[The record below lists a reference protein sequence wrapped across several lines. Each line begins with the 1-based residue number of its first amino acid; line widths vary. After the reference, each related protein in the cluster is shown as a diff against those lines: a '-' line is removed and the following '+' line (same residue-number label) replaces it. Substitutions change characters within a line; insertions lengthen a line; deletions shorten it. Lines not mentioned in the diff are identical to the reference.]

1 MIAKNM
7 IEEAMNEVNSL
18 IQNAMK
24 QAMEKGQLVQAELP
38 SYTVEIPADT
48 SHGDFATNAAMV
60 SARTFRNAP
69 AKIAAILLENCDFA
83 SCTYLEKA
91 EIAGPGFINFF
102 VKSDWFSDTVLE
114 VLDAKENY
122 GRSNYGKGEKVMIEF
137 VSANPTGPM
146 HMGNAR
152 GGAIGDC
159 LASAMSACGYDVTKE
174 FYINDAGNQ
183 IEKFGLS
190 LEARYLQIFKGED
203 AVEFPEDGYHGEDI
217 RERAQQYADEHGDS
231 LLHVSAE
238 ERRKALIDY
247 ALPLNV
253 EKLRTDLG
261 KYRIQY
267 DVWFPESSLHQSGAI
282 KDVVENLRSRGL
294 TYEKDG
300 AVWYKAT
307 EFGGEKDE
315 VLIRANGN
323 PTYFAADIAYHRNK
337 FVDRQFSRVINVW
350 GADHHGHVARLKG
363 AMDAIGLDGKK
374 LDIVLM
380 QLVRLMKDGEPCK
393 MSKRT
398 GKAITLSDL
407 TELVPIDAAR
417 FFFNMREPNST
428 LDFDLDLAVEES
440 SANPVYYVQ
449 YAHARICSI
458 LKNLSAQN
466 ITPRSCTKEELEKL
480 NTAEEREL
488 IRKLALCPQEIINA
502 AKNYDPARM
511 THYCIDVA
519 TLFHKFYSVCRVQ
532 GEDESLMQA
541 RISLCLAVKIVLKN
555 MLSLLNITVPESM

>member
-1 MIAKNM
+1 
-7 IEEAMNEVNSL
+7 MNTNFVQDAISEVESL
-18 IQNAMK
+18 LRNAFSK
-24 QAMEKGQLVQAELP
+24 AMEEGKLPQAEIP
-38 SYTVEIPADT
+38 AFTVEIPAET
-48 SHGDFATNAAMV
+48 SHGDFASNAAMV

-69 AKIAAILLENCDFA
+69 VKIANILTECMDFSA
-83 SCTYLEKA
+83 ARYIERV

-102 VKSDWFSDTVLE
+102 VSARWFSDIVAGVLTAGAE
-114 VLDAKENY
+114 Y
-122 GRSNYGKGEKVMIEF
+122 GRSDYGKGEKVMIEF

-159 LASAMSACGYDVTKE
+159 LAAAMDACGYDVTRE

-183 IEKFGLS
+183 IEKFGCS

-217 RERAQQYADEHGDS
+217 RERAQQYAQEHGDS
-231 LLHVSAE
+231 LLNVSAE
-238 ERRKALIDY
+238 ERRQALVDF
-247 ALPLNV
+247 ALPKNIA
-253 EKLRTDLG
+253 KLRADLE
-261 KYRIQY
+261 KYRIVY
-267 DVWFPESSLHQSGAI
+267 DVWFPESSLHQSGAV
-282 KDVVENLRSRGL
+282 KAVVDDLTARGL

-315 VLIRANGN
+315 VLVRANGN
-323 PTYFAADIAYHRNK
+323 PTYFTADIAYHKNK
-337 FVDRQFSRVINVW
+337 FADRHFDRVINVW

-363 AMDAIGLDGKK
+363 AMDAIGLDGSK

-380 QLVRLMKDGEPCK
+380 QLVRLMKDGEPYR

-407 TELVPIDAAR
+407 TDLVPIDAAR

-440 SANPVYYVQ
+440 SQNPVYYVQ

-458 LKNLSAQN
+458 LKNLAAQN
-466 ITPRSCTKEELEKL
+466 IHPRTCTEQELEL
-480 NTAEEREL
+480 LCAPEEKEL
-488 IRKLALCPQEIINA
+488 IRALAQYPQEIINA
-502 AKNYDPARM
+502 AKNYDPARL
-511 THYCIDVA
+511 THYLVEVA
-519 TLFHKFYSVCRVQ
+519 TLFHKFYNACRVQ
-532 GEDESLMQA
+532 GEDEALMQA
-541 RISLCLAVKIVLKN
+541 RISLCMAVRVVVANLLDLLKI
-555 MLSLLNITVPESM
+555 TAPEVM

>member
-1 MIAKNM
+1 MNKNFVQD
-7 IEEAMNEVNSL
+7 AMSEVESL
-18 IQNAMK
+18 LKNAFIK
-24 QAMEKGQLVQAELP
+24 AMQDGKLP
-38 SYTVEIPADT
+38 ETEIPGFTVEIPADT
-48 SHGDFATNAAMV
+48 SHGDFASNAAMV
-60 SARTFRNAP
+60 SARAFRSAP
-69 AKIAAILLENCDFA
+69 VKIAAALKESMDFSSA
-83 SCTYLEKA
+83 RYIERV

-102 VKSDWFSDTVLE
+102 VSPLWFADIVSGVLAE
-114 VLDAKENY
+114 KEEY
-122 GRSNYGKGEKVMIEF
+122 GRSDYGKGQKVMVEF

-159 LASAMSACGYDVTKE
+159 LAAAMDACGYDVTRE

-203 AVEFPEDGYHGEDI
+203 AIAFPEDGYHGEDI
-217 RERAQQYADEHGDS
+217 KERAQQYADVHGDC
-231 LLHVSAE
+231 LLNLSSE
-238 ERRKALIDY
+238 KRRRALVDF
-247 ALPLNV
+247 ALPKNI
-253 EKLRTDLG
+253 EKLRTDLS
-261 KYRIQY
+261 KYRIEY
-267 DVWFPESSLHQSGAI
+267 DVWFPESTLHQSGAV
-282 KDVVENLRSRGL
+282 KAVVDDLTARGL

-315 VLIRANGN
+315 VLVRANGN
-323 PTYFAADIAYHRNK
+323 PTYFTADIAYHKNK
-337 FVDRQFSRVINVW
+337 FADRKFDRVINVW

-363 AMDAIGLDGKK
+363 AMDAIGLDGSK

-380 QLVRLMKDGEPCK
+380 QLVRLMKDGEPYR

-407 TELVPIDAAR
+407 TDLVPIDAAR

-440 SANPVYYVQ
+440 SQNPVYYVQ

-466 ITPRSCTKEELEKL
+466 IQPRECSAQELEL
-480 NTAEEREL
+480 LCAPEEKEL
-488 IRKLALCPQEIINA
+488 IRALAQCPQEIINA

-511 THYCIDVA
+511 THYLMEVA
-519 TLFHKFYSVCRVQ
+519 TLFHKFYNACRVQ
-532 GEDESLMQA
+532 GEDEALMQA
-541 RISLCLAVKIVLKN
+541 RISLCIATRTVIANLLKLLKI
-555 MLSLLNITVPESM
+555 TAPTSM